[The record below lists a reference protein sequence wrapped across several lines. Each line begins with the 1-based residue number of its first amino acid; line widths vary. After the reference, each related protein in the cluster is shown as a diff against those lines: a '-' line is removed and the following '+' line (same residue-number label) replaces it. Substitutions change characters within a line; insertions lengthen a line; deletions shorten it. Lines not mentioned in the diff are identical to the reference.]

1 MNVPLTDIH
10 CSGGK
15 EAAAHSTF
23 GLWSIRP
30 RAVQDHPRRDPSVA
44 AADAA
49 ANVLHVR
56 DGGRQGH
63 SRTAAPVVRRVRH
76 VRDGPQGAADANET
90 AALVVL
96 LHL

>member
-1 MNVPLTDIH
+1 MNVTLTDIH

-15 EAAAHSTF
+15 EAAAHSAF

-30 RAVQDHPRRDPSVA
+30 RVVQGHPRRDPSAA

-63 SRTAAPVVRRVRH
+63 SRTAPVVRRVRH
-76 VRDGPQGAADANET
+76 VRDGPQGAADAYET
-90 AALVVL
+90 AVLVVL